1 MIITEENV
9 HSDESEHNL
18 TSKITDRV
26 YKVNFVRNEL
36 MQRL

>member
-9 HSDESEHNL
+9 HSDGSEHDL
-18 TSKITDRV
+18 TSKITDKI

-36 MQRL
+36 L